1 MKLSINQAYH
11 LPKSK
16 KRISIIR
23 ITGGIMSKSHNKTS
37 SSNGG
42 KTSSKASSGTKPAKT
57 TNYSLGSRNMVIA
70 AKNALSRAGKSYSSV
85 ATISQRFSHFSAY
98 AKQEFGTKIM
108 EHLTRDTVAAYAKTL
123 VEKVNAGQLSAATA
137 QNYLSAVNV
146 VLSLARGDYA
156 LRVTAVRDAGL
167 ASRSG
172 VAKEDKSVSI
182 ADHLAAVGKASPVVS
197 IMLELQR
204 ELGLRF
210 EESAKLDAEK
220 AYRQALEK
228 SLVKVEAGTKGGR
241 VREVP
246 ITSNSQI
253 VALKAATD
261 YQAYHRI
268 KSMIG
273 SGHTYKD
280 FRNAAYNEIRAL
292 GVAFHGER
300 HAYAISRY
308 QQMVGVDAPVV
319 VGIKKPSEHIEY
331 IAKTLGISKK
341 DAGVLNYGTRIRI
354 SVELGHSR
362 AAVTRAYL
370 G

>member
-1 MKLSINQAYH
+1 
-11 LPKSK
+11 
-16 KRISIIR
+16 
-23 ITGGIMSKSHNKTS
+23 MSKSHNKTIS
-37 SSNGG
+37 SGAN
-42 KTSSKASSGTKPAKT
+42 KASSKSTGGTKPAKT
-57 TNYSLGSRNMVIA
+57 TNYNLGSRNIIIA
-70 AKNALSRAGKSYSSV
+70 AKNALTRAGKSFGSV
-85 ATISQRFSHFSAY
+85 ATISQRFSHFADF
-98 AKQEFGTKIM
+98 AKTEYGAKIM
-108 EHLTRDTVAAYAKTL
+108 EQVNRDTVVAYAKTL
-123 VEKVNAGQLSAATA
+123 VEKVNVGQLSAATA

-167 ASRSG
+167 ASRTG
-172 VAKEDKSVSI
+172 IAKEDKSVGI
-182 ADHLAAVGKASPVVS
+182 ADHLKAVGKASPVVS

-210 EESAKLDAEK
+210 EESAKIDAEK

-253 VALKAATD
+253 VALKAAAD
-261 YQAYHRI
+261 YQSFHKI
-268 KSMIG
+268 KSMIHNG
-273 SGHTYKD
+273 QSYKD
-280 FRNAAYNEIRAL
+280 FRNAAYNEIRTL

-300 HAYAISRY
+300 HAYAIGRY
-308 QQMVGVDAPVV
+308 QDLVGVGAPVV
-319 VGIKKPSEHIEY
+319 VGIKKPSEHIAY
-331 IAKTLGISKK
+331 IAKILGVTVKE
-341 DAGVLNYGTRIRI
+341 AGLLDYSARLRI

-362 AAVTRAYL
+362 ASVTRAYL